1 MTLGKT
7 KLAKLTDVSK
17 QKNTG
22 LEAATS
28 SNGAA
33 MNGCPVLE
41 LSESDLTDFAMGAAF
56 LGAGGG
62 GDPYIGQ
69 LMAKHAIREFG
80 HPMIIDADS
89 LPDDATVVMV
99 GMLGAPTVLTEKAA
113 AGPDIDL
120 AIQRMS
126 ERLGRPIDA
135 LMPIEIGGVNST
147 VPIVASARSGLPLLN
162 ADGMGRAF
170 PEIQMVVMNFEGLS
184 ATPFVIVDEHL
195 NSAIVD
201 TKTAPDAEAFVRTIA
216 VHMGLSCMV
225 TGYPMTGAESK
236 RATVRN
242 TLSVAL
248 DIGRSIVRGRRTGD
262 PVGELIGALCATD
275 IYGYAREIFD
285 GKLIDLQRDTATGF
299 SVGQAEFE
307 GLSDPQRRLLVKFQN
322 EYLIALEN
330 DALRAVVPDLIAI
343 VDRETAEP
351 IPVEALRYGQ
361 RVKVLAVA
369 APKII
374 TTPQALASV
383 SPRCFGLDVDYQPIR
398 SLAGGAS

>member
-1 MTLGKT
+1 MALEKT
-7 KLAKLTDVSK
+7 RLEAPTEVSK
-17 QKNTG
+17 KAGPQST
-22 LEAATS
+22 AS
-28 SNGAA
+28 SNPTAISA
-33 MNGCPVLE
+33 CPALE

-69 LMAKHAIREFG
+69 LMAKNAIREFG
-80 HPMIIDADS
+80 HPMILDAES

-126 ERLGRPIDA
+126 ERLGRPVDV

-147 VPIVASARSGLPLLN
+147 IPIVASARSGLPLLN

-170 PEIQMVVMNFEGLS
+170 PEIQMLVMNFEGLS

-195 NSAIVD
+195 NSVIVD
-201 TKTAPDAEAFVRTIA
+201 TSTAPDAEAFVRTIA

-225 TGYPMTGAESK
+225 TGYPMTGADAK
-236 RATVRN
+236 RATVWN
-242 TLSVAL
+242 TLTVAL
-248 DIGRSIVRGRRTGD
+248 DIGRAIVRGRRTGD
-262 PVGELIGALCATD
+262 PVGELIRSLCATD

-299 SVGQAEFE
+299 SVGQARFE
-307 GLSDPQRRLLVKFQN
+307 GLSDPERHLLVKFQN
-322 EYLIALEN
+322 EYLIALEG
-330 DALRAVVPDLIAI
+330 DTLKAVVPDLIAI

-361 RVKVLAVA
+361 RVKILAVA

-383 SPRCFGLDVDYQPIR
+383 SPRCFGLDVNYQPIR
-398 SLAGGAS
+398 SLAGDAS